1 MVPAALAGL
10 GLGLIPEYFVSEHLA
25 DGTLVEV
32 LSEWNVD
39 LPPSEWSK
47 IDDILDYE
55 GDKECRARSI
65 ARKRLSAS
73 CVKRRLCWRRARR
86 PRRRVGGSR
95 SASNTSSVGA
105 RTKIGR
111 A

>member
-1 MVPAALAGL
+1 MRISDWSSDVCSSDLPLDQFRSMQK
-10 GLGLIPEYFVSEHLA
+10 LIEQGSDIE
-25 DGTLVEV
+25 T
-32 LSEWNVD
+32 D

-55 GDKECRARSI
+55 GDMECRARSI

-95 SASNTSSVGA
+95 SAS
-105 RTKIGR
+105 KPIIGGVR
-111 A
+111 NMAA